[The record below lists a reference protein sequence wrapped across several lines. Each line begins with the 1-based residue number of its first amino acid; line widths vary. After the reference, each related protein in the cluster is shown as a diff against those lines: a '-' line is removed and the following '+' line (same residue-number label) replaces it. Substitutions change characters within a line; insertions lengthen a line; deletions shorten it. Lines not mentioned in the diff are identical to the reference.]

1 MNKTGALIGVDV
13 GGTFT
18 DVVVADSESG
28 IAAVAKVPSTPANQA
43 IGFAYGLEKAKV
55 YLPSVELVMH
65 GTTVA
70 TNAILEGKGGRVG
83 MLVTSGFRDVIEIGR
98 GERTKLYDLKCVKQ
112 PPLVPRSAR
121 FDVVERTNAQGT
133 ITKPVTPEAIAAALA
148 QHDGNPFDAW
158 VVCFLHSY
166 ANPSNEEEAARY
178 LRELIGDVP
187 ITISSKVVAEYR
199 EYERF
204 STAVL
209 NAVIAPLMD
218 RYLGDLEKQ
227 LAERGYRRPVFVMQS
242 SGGIMTART
251 GRRLPAAT
259 MLSGPAGGV
268 AGAMAIA
275 AQAGIADVITCDM
288 GGTSTDVCLI
298 KDSRV
303 RHTTE
308 GRIAGYPTRIPQV
321 DIVTVGAG
329 GGSIA
334 SVTLGGV
341 LRVGPQSAGAN
352 PGPACY
358 GISEE
363 ATVTDAN
370 VVLNR
375 LDANKPL
382 SGEIALHPKRAR
394 SAVQALAAK
403 LGGIDVFAMAEGIV
417 RLAVVRMA
425 GAIREVSVHR
435 GHNPQDFVLLA
446 FGGAGPMVA
455 SELASELGMRQV
467 LIPPHP
473 GNLSALGL
481 LFSPLKRDF
490 VRTRIGRLADLN
502 LTSLIDTFGE
512 LEARAA
518 REFEADGLAEN
529 ALVFHRS
536 VDLRYVG
543 QSFTLNLPIANGSP
557 DRTSLQEGFHATHD
571 RTFGHAA
578 PGEPVELV
586 NLRLTALLPRADL
599 SIRFAPRQRGDA
611 APRDK
616 RCIFFAGQFVS
627 CPVYD
632 RTDLPSELE
641 LSGPLVVEEPG
652 SSTIVWPRDK
662 LRVDKLGNLRLQVG
676 EK

>member
-1 MNKTGALIGVDV
+1 MGALVGVDV

-18 DVVVADSESG
+18 DVVVADSEKG
-28 IAAVAKVPSTPANQA
+28 IAAVAKVPSTPGNQA
-43 IGFAYGLEKAKV
+43 IGFAHGLEKANV
-55 YLPSVELVMH
+55 SLPSVDLVMH

-83 MLVTSGFRDVIEIGR
+83 MLVTNGFRDVIEIGR
-98 GERTKLYDLKCVKQ
+98 GERTKLYDLKCLKQ
-112 PPLVPRSAR
+112 TPLVPRSAR
-121 FDVVERTNAQGT
+121 FDVVERTNAQGN
-133 ITKPVTPEAIAAALA
+133 ITRPVTREAVAAVLA
-148 QHDGNPFDAW
+148 QRDGNPFDAW

-166 ANPSNEEEAARY
+166 ANPSNEEQAARY
-178 LRELIGDVP
+178 LREFIGEVP
-187 ITISSKVVAEYR
+187 VTVSSEVVAEYR

-209 NAVIAPLMD
+209 NAVVAPLMD

-298 KDSRV
+298 KDGRV

-308 GRIAGYPTRIPQV
+308 GRIAGHPTRIPQV

-334 SVTLGGV
+334 SVTVGGV

-382 SGEIALHPKRAR
+382 SGEIALHPDRAR
-394 SAVQALAAK
+394 TAVQALAAK
-403 LGGIDVFAMAEGIV
+403 LGGIEVFAMAEGIV

-425 GAIREVSVHR
+425 RAIREVSVHR

-467 LIPPHP
+467 LVPPHP

-481 LFSPLKRDF
+481 LSSPLKRDF

-502 LTSLIDTFGE
+502 LTSLLDAYGE

-518 REFEADGLAEN
+518 REFEADGLGESAV
-529 ALVFHRS
+529 VFHRS

-543 QSFTLNLPIANGSP
+543 QSFTLNLPVANGGL
-557 DRTSLQEGFHATHD
+557 DRTSLQEAFHATHE

-586 NLRLTALLPRADL
+586 NLRLAALLPRAEL
-599 SIRFAPRQRGDA
+599 SVRFAPRQRGEA

-616 RCIFFAGQFVS
+616 RRVFFAGQFVS

-662 LRVDKLGNLRLQVG
+662 LRVDGLGNLRVEIA